1 MSPPVFFSSRGEDY
15 HQRTVLCP
23 FPSYLCAKPLDRF
36 RSESATPLG
45 CYLSMVTMARLP
57 QDTSRSRCSGCSD
70 AQLAESSRTCCN
82 SRRHGC
88 RVFFFFSLS
97 LSLFSLLSSLFSSL
111 PLVRFCSPYFFR
123 SKSPIN
129 LALLLTYSFLDVS

>member
-1 MSPPVFFSSRGEDY
+1 MSPPVFFSSREEDY

-23 FPSYLCAKPLDRF
+23 FPSYLCAKPLDSF
-36 RSESATPLG
+36 CSESATPLG

-97 LSLFSLLSSLFSSL
+97 LSLFSLLSSLLFLSFVSA
-111 PLVRFCSPYFFR
+111 SHYFFS

-129 LALLLTYSFLDVS
+129 LAFLLTYSFLDVS